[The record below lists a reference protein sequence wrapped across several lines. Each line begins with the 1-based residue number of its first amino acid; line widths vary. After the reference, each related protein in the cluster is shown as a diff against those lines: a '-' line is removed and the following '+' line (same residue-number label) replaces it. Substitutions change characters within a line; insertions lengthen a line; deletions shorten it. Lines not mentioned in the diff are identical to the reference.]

1 MMGIDQSGVGLPQ
14 GVLAQVPLRCPGEG
28 VFGDA
33 GGVGHAGVAEVAGVG
48 EHRGVQ
54 VAGQVGVARL
64 GAAGVGERLAEPGV
78 SVDLDQ
84 QGGQMD
90 LWQAGGD
97 RLRERLAFGGNL
109 FGGQW

>member
-1 MMGIDQSGVGLPQ
+1 MPEASAMP
-14 GVLAQVPLRCPGEG
+14 
-28 VFGDA
+28 
-33 GGVGHAGVAEVAGVG
+33 VAEVAGVG

-90 LWQAGGD
+90 LRQAGGH